1 MPITI
6 IVVKCFIKCKKEIEL
21 SPKASAFYENV
32 RRFNLTSRD
41 EIQQM
46 IKDNIVE
53 GTTFSTTTQD
63 YLEFQKS
70 KSPIK
75 SNKIIR
81 FIKKFLPFTKSSSQ
95 NYDLLQKKYGFL
107 QREYHEEKSSKMDQ
121 YRIEN
126 FNSQE
131 NLYKDIR
138 KISEIDAIE
147 VEGVTLSRE
156 TLKDFIEEPCLDAC
170 RHLYNLNIETTMS
183 SANKKDVGDYAYINI
198 ATDTLSSENN
208 QILLELFE
216 REGMENK
223 FEVRNQHGSTP
234 KKIISIRTSINENT
248 TVEEVKRDFM
258 EMISGLKMQDVL
270 YERFSS
276 DEVMQF
282 IKECFGQDVEI
293 DDNLI
298 QEMGYYYSADDNV
311 YFHGKELLEKH
322 LKFKNKEKELEK

>member
-1 MPITI
+1 
-6 IVVKCFIKCKKEIEL
+6 
-21 SPKASAFYENV
+21 
-32 RRFNLTSRD
+32 
-41 EIQQM
+41 
-46 IKDNIVE
+46 
-53 GTTFSTTTQD
+53 
-63 YLEFQKS
+63 
-70 KSPIK
+70 
-75 SNKIIR
+75 
-81 FIKKFLPFTKSSSQ
+81 
-95 NYDLLQKKYGFL
+95 
-107 QREYHEEKSSKMDQ
+107 MDQ

-131 NLYKDIR
+131 NLFKDIR
-138 KISEIDAIE
+138 KISDIDAIE

-170 RHLYNLNIETTMS
+170 RHLYDLNIETTMS

-208 QILLELFE
+208 QILLEMSK

-234 KKIISIRTSINENT
+234 KKIISIRTPINENT

-258 EMISGLKMQDVL
+258 EMISVLKMQDVL

-276 DEVMQF
+276 DEVIQF

>member
-1 MPITI
+1 MKIL
-6 IVVKCFIKCKKEIEL
+6 IVKKI
-21 SPKASAFYENV
+21 
-32 RRFNLTSRD
+32 
-41 EIQQM
+41 
-46 IKDNIVE
+46 
-53 GTTFSTTTQD
+53 
-63 YLEFQKS
+63 YL
-70 KSPIK
+70 
-75 SNKIIR
+75 KI
-81 FIKKFLPFTKSSSQ
+81 
-95 NYDLLQKKYGFL
+95 YD
-107 QREYHEEKSSKMDQ
+107 
-121 YRIEN
+121 
-126 FNSQE
+126 
-131 NLYKDIR
+131 
-138 KISEIDAIE
+138 
-147 VEGVTLSRE
+147 
-156 TLKDFIEEPCLDAC
+156 
-170 RHLYNLNIETTMS
+170 LNIETTMS

-208 QILLELFE
+208 QILLELSE

-223 FEVRNQHGSTP
+223 FEVCNQHGSTP

-322 LKFKNKEKELEK
+322 LKFKNKEEELEK